1 MHGTQKTITRL
12 KMLELLGGVKEMVEI
27 IASIGFIVVVYL
39 FVVGMM
45 VMWDKEK

>member
-1 MHGTQKTITRL
+1 MS
-12 KMLELLGGVKEMVEI
+12 EI
-27 IASIGFIVVVYL
+27 IASIGIIVAVYL